1 MGYHGMAW
9 ASMGTSCKAMENI
22 GFFRFEAISENPD
35 MNVNKGLA
43 DTPDKES

>member
-1 MGYHGMAW
+1 MAW

-22 GFFRFEAISENPD
+22 GFFRFEAILAKPD
-35 MNVNKGLA
+35 MNVNKGLG